1 MGYGPKLLENLN
13 EKTVIEKLAKVV
25 SFGISYSILYISI
38 EKPFNPI
45 LGETF
50 QCWINGCPGYG
61 EQISH
66 HPPISA
72 LMFYGRGYRVTCIIL
87 FN

>member
-13 EKTVIEKLAKVV
+13 GKSVLQKFAKVV
-25 SFGISYSILYISI
+25 PFGVSNSVLYINLD
-38 EKPFNPI
+38 KPFNPI

-61 EQISH
+61 
-66 HPPISA
+66 
-72 LMFYGRGYRVTCIIL
+72 
-87 FN
+87 